1 MNGLVVSYVN
11 RTGVNVIQLQNTAH
25 LIPHKFI
32 IIIII
37 TINRSAIQWIRL
49 VIVILSRRPVASLLI
64 TGEGSFT
71 RAF

>member
-49 VIVILSRRPVASLLI
+49 VIVILSRSLLI